1 MKKREKKTSV
11 IKEMVTLAQVEDRLM
26 TIRDQRVLLD
36 SDVAALYAVETREVN
51 QAIQRNPDKFPE
63 GYVIQLDKLEWQ
75 GLKSKFLTSNKNE
88 LIKNFDNS
96 EGQNIRSQ
104 IVILENK
111 KELITNCDKFP
122 SKHFPGTPNAF
133 TEKGLYM
140 LATILKGERAVQTT
154 LAIVETFAKIRE
166 LARTVSQLAD
176 TNEKFKQQSL
186 MQKSGEIMADI
197 LGDGVKATD
206 SETSVEINLAVLKFK
221 HIVRRK
227 TET

>member
-1 MKKREKKTSV
+1 
-11 IKEMVTLAQVEDRLM
+11 MVTLAQLEDRLM
-26 TIRDQRVLLD
+26 TIRDQSVLLD
-36 SDVAALYAVETREVN
+36 IDVAALYEVETREVN

-63 GYVIQLDKLEWQ
+63 GYVIQLSKDELEF
-75 GLKSKFLTSNKNE
+75 S
-88 LIKNFDNS
+88 
-96 EGQNIRSQ
+96 RSQ
-104 IVILENK
+104 IVTLKSNN
-111 KELITNCDKFP
+111 ELITNCDQFNGQNSRSKFLTLKKTGQGHNLKYP
-122 SKHFPGTPNAF
+122 PKAF

-206 SETSVEINLAVLKFK
+206 TETSVEINLAVLKFK